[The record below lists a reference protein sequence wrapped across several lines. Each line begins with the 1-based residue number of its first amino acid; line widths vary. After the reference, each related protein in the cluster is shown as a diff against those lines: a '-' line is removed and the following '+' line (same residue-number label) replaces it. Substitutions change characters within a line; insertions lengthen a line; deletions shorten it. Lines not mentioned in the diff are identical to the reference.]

1 MRYDMDNTA
10 MQDIYPDVFL
20 DGVKVQDWIE
30 ADTTEGWVMRHKR
43 GWHAEWSRL
52 RGGLPTEVMHGVVTV
67 DLVPMGTEFAKLS
80 T

>member
-20 DGVKVQDWIE
+20 DGV
-30 ADTTEGWVMRHKR
+30 
-43 GWHAEWSRL
+43 
-52 RGGLPTEVMHGVVTV
+52 VTV
-67 DLVPMGTEFAKLS
+67 DLVPMGTELAKLS